1 MFTLVFSTIIG
12 IIVIIWSIVT
22 FIEIVRNDISV
33 KANFVPDEIPSL
45 SPGDENYGWCII
57 DAIESMRHLRQQ
69 MT

>member
-22 FIEIVRNDISV
+22 FIEIVRNDIRKRKEKKNTIKRV

-45 SPGDENYGWCII
+45 SPGDRIMSGI
-57 DAIESMRHLRQQ
+57 
-69 MT
+69 